1 MSIVNLAA
9 YRFVAIESPEAWR
22 PLVTER
28 CQSLGLRGTIL
39 LAPEGINLFIAGPR
53 EATDA
58 FVACLREDALFAG
71 KFADLQFKESLSDS
85 QPFRR
90 MLVRLKREIITM
102 KKPAI
107 QPKLGRAPSVAA
119 RTLKAWLD
127 QGHDDEDRPVVMLD
141 TRNAF
146 EVDVGTFD
154 QALDYRID
162 KFSEFPAMIDANRAD
177 LEGKTVVSFCTGGIR
192 CEKAAIH
199 MRDIGIDHVYQLEG
213 GILKYFEKVGGA
225 HYHGDCFVFDYRTAL
240 NPRLEPTADVTCFAC
255 RAVVSAEDQ
264 QSPHYVPGR
273 SCPACAP
280 GPAGR
285 RGEPAGCPPGGLNPG
300 SPLIAS
306 PRQCPA

>member
-9 YRFVAIESPEAWR
+9 YRFVTIDSPEAWR
-22 PLVTER
+22 PLVIER

-39 LAPEGINLFIAGPR
+39 LAPEGINLFVAGPR

-58 FVACLREDALFAG
+58 FVAWLRGDALFEG

-90 MLVRLKREIITM
+90 MLVRIKREIITM

-107 QPKLGRAPSVAA
+107 KPELGRAPFVDAP
-119 RTLKAWLD
+119 TLKAWLD
-127 QGHDDEDRPVVMLD
+127 RGHDDAGRPVVMLD

-154 QALDYRID
+154 NALDYRID
-162 KFSEFPAMIDANRAD
+162 KFSEFPAVIDANRAD

-199 MRDIGIDHVYQLEG
+199 MKDIGIDHVYQLEG
-213 GILKYFEKVGGA
+213 GILKYFEEVGGA

-240 NPRLEPTADVTCFAC
+240 NPQLEPTSDVNCFAC
-255 RAVVSAEDQ
+255 RAVVSAEAQ
-264 QSPHYVPGR
+264 QSPLYVPGR
-273 SCPACAP
+273 SCPACH
-280 GPAGR
+280 PATGKSAAGTR
-285 RGEPAGCPPGGLNPG
+285 PA
-300 SPLIAS
+300 A
-306 PRQCPA
+306 A